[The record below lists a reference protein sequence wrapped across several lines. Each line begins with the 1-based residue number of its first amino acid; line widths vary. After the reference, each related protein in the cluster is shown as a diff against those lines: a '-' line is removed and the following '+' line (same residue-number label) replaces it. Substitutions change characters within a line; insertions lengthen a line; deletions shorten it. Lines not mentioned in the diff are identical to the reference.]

1 MRASVSAC
9 VCACACACVCVRVCV
24 RVRARARARPNGRA
38 ARRGPRRGWERT
50 PQPCVRRRQSRNP
63 RPRPRRRPHRGRH
76 PPRGTPATSGGEH
89 RRARRCSPSGGGG
102 WKCRRLAPRHAMRP
116 RTRATP
122 SPPPRWRSR
131 EAARAHRWSTRG
143 MRRTHAPLPPHATG
157 APRRFDR
164 ACGPSRYS
172 PAAPESVL
180 TSIMT
185 FRLGGGGAPAA
196 GAGWPARVGAVMPGG
211 TMPALTRAVEHS
223 LRQHASKEAP
233 RLRRR
238 AGRSPATTSRIAH
251 VSAG

>member
-1 MRASVSAC
+1 MSGGGIKTDGTELRDESRRINRAKSETWKQKRANMRASVC
-9 VCACACACVCVRVCV
+9 MRVRVRVRVCACAC
-24 RVRARARARPNGRA
+24 ARPNGRA

-63 RPRPRRRPHRGRH
+63 RPRPRRRSHRGRH

-143 MRRTHAPLPPHATG
+143 MRRTHMITCP
-157 APRRFDR
+157 
-164 ACGPSRYS
+164 
-172 PAAPESVL
+172 
-180 TSIMT
+180 
-185 FRLGGGGAPAA
+185 
-196 GAGWPARVGAVMPGG
+196 PARGG
-211 TMPALTRAVEHS
+211 TPV
-223 LRQHASKEAP
+223 
-233 RLRRR
+233 
-238 AGRSPATTSRIAH
+238 
-251 VSAG
+251 